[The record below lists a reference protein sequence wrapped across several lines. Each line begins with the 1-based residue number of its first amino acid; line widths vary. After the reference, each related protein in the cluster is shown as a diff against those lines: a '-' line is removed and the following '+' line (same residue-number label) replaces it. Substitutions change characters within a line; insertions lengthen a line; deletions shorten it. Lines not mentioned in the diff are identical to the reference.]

1 MKGLRI
7 PMLMNRKSSRHQKLS
22 KVNLDDK
29 IRFTPGK
36 PKDRKTVENVGGL
49 WNTPSSYRRFS
60 YKEGKY
66 QRRQ

>member
-49 WNTPSSYRRFS
+49 
-60 YKEGKY
+60 
-66 QRRQ
+66 